1 MMEHR
6 GLVIGL
12 TGQTG
17 AGKSTVAALLREHG
31 LTVIDADQI
40 ARAVMQPGSEVLAG
54 LASAFGADI
63 LFSDGSLNR
72 PLLAQR
78 AFSAPEQ
85 TARLNAITH
94 PAIIQNMRAETAR
107 AFREGVKA
115 VVLDAPQLF
124 ESGENQICDFII
136 AVTAPEPLRIERI
149 MKRDQ
154 ISEESARLRAN
165 AQKSETYYKEHADI
179 LVRDYPPFDL
189 PKELE
194 PVWERIRQFN
204 AKKNPESGF

>member
-17 AGKSTVAALLREHG
+17 AGKSTVAALLRERG

-40 ARAVMQPGSEVLAG
+40 ARAVMQSGSEVLAG
-54 LASAFGADI
+54 I

-94 PAIIQNMRAETAR
+94 PAIIQKMRAETAY
-107 AFREGVKA
+107 AFREGVRA

-165 AQKSETYYKEHADI
+165 AQKSETYYKERADI

-189 PKELE
+189 PEELE
-194 PVWERIRQFN
+194 PVWERIRQFD
-204 AKKNPESGF
+204 AKKNPESCF

>member
-17 AGKSTVAALLREHG
+17 AGKSTVAALLRERG
-31 LTVIDADQI
+31 LTVIYADQI

-189 PKELE
+189 SKELE

>member
-17 AGKSTVAALLREHG
+17 AGKSTVAALLRERG

-40 ARAVMQPGSEVLAG
+40 ARAVMQAGSEVLAG

-94 PAIIQNMRAETAR
+94 PAIIQKMRAETAR

-154 ISEESARLRAN
+154 ISEEPARLRAN

-189 PKELE
+189 STELE